1 MMSKSYSDVVE
12 TARDYYNSEDAD
24 NFYFHVWGGEDIHIG
39 LYETGDEPIRDA
51 SLRTVEHIASKLQV
65 KLDADKKV
73 LDMGAGYGGVARY
86 LAKNYGCKVVA
97 LNLSERENERD
108 RKMNQEQGLD
118 HLIEVWDGSFE
129 SVEAADAS
137 FDVVWSQDSI
147 LHSSERGKVIAEA
160 ARVLKP
166 GGELI
171 FTDPMQVDDCPE
183 GVLQPVYDRIHLPS
197 LGSIEFYREAAKDN
211 GLEEIEIEVMTE
223 NLVKHYGRVRRELEE
238 NRDSITDKVSDAYID
253 RMITG
258 LGHWVEAG
266 SKGYLRWGIL
276 HFRKPA

>member
-1 MMSKSYSDVVE
+1 MSKSYSDVVE

-39 LYETGDEPIRDA
+39 MYQSEDEPIRDA
-51 SLRTVEHIASKLQV
+51 SRRTIEHMASKIKL

-86 LAKNYGCKVVA
+86 LAKTYGCQVVA

-129 SVEAADAS
+129 SVEADDAS

-147 LHSSERGKVIAEA
+147 LHSSERDQVIAEA

-171 FTDPMQVDDCPE
+171 MTDPMQVDDCPE

-197 LGSIEFYREAAKDN
+197 LGSIEFYRETAKQN
-211 GLEEIEIEVMTE
+211 GLEELEVEEMTE
-223 NLVKHYGRVRRELEE
+223 NLVKHYGRVRRELEQ

-258 LGHWVEAG
+258 LGHWVDAG

>member
-1 MMSKSYSDVVE
+1 MSKSYSDVVE

-51 SLRTVEHIASKLQV
+51 SLRTVEYIASKLQV

-86 LAKNYGCKVVA
+86 LARNYGCKVVA

-129 SVEAADAS
+129 SVEADDAS

-147 LHSSERGKVIAEA
+147 LHSSERGKVITEA

-197 LGSIEFYREAAKDN
+197 LGSIEFYRQAAKDN
-211 GLEEIEIEVMTE
+211 GLEEIEIDVMTE

>member
-1 MMSKSYSDVVE
+1 MSKSYSDVVE

-39 LYETGDEPIRDA
+39 LYESGDEPIRDA

-129 SVEAADAS
+129 SVEADDAS

-197 LGSIEFYREAAKDN
+197 LGSIEFYRQAAKDN

>member
-1 MMSKSYSDVVE
+1 MSTSYSDVVE

-39 LYETGDEPIRDA
+39 LYESGDEPIRDA
-51 SLRTVEHIASKLQV
+51 SRRTVEHMASKLQV

-86 LAKNYGCKVVA
+86 LARTYGCKVVA

-108 RKMNQEQGLD
+108 RQMNKEQGLD

-129 SVEAADAS
+129 SVDADDAS

-171 FTDPMQVDDCPE
+171 MTDPMQVDDCPE

-197 LGSIEFYREAAKDN
+197 LGSVEFYREAAKQN
-211 GLEEIEIEVMTE
+211 GLEEIEVEELTG
-223 NLVKHYGRVRRELEE
+223 NLVKHYDRVRRELEQ

-266 SKGYLRWGIL
+266 SNGYLRWGVL
-276 HFRKPA
+276 HFRKA

>member
-1 MMSKSYSDVVE
+1 MSSGYSDVVE

-24 NFYFHVWGGEDIHIG
+24 NFYYHVWGGEDIHIG
-39 LYETGDEPIRDA
+39 LYESGDEPIRDA
-51 SLRTVEHIASKLQV
+51 SLRTVEHMASKLQL

-86 LAKNYGCKVVA
+86 LAKTYGCKVVA

-108 RKMNQEQGLD
+108 RKMNKEQGLD

-129 SVEAADAS
+129 SVDAEDAS

-147 LHSSERGKVIAEA
+147 LHSSERARVIAEA

-171 FTDPMQVDDCPE
+171 MTDPMQVNDCPE

-197 LGSIEFYREAAKDN
+197 LGSIEFYRDAARQN
-211 GLEEIEIEVMTE
+211 GLEEVEIEEMTG

-266 SKGYLRWGIL
+266 SKGYLRWGVL
-276 HFRKPA
+276 HFRKK

>member
-1 MMSKSYSDVVE
+1 MSKSYSDVVE

-39 LYETGDEPIRDA
+39 LYESGDEPIRDA
-51 SLRTVEHIASKLQV
+51 SLRTVEYIASRLQV
-65 KLDADKKV
+65 KLDADKTV

-86 LAKNYGCKVVA
+86 LARNYGCKVVA

-108 RKMNQEQGLD
+108 RQMNKEQGLD

-129 SVEAADAS
+129 SVAADDAS

-147 LHSSERGKVIAEA
+147 LHSSERAKVIAEA

-171 FTDPMQVDDCPE
+171 MTDPMQVDDCPE

-197 LGSIEFYREAAKDN
+197 LGSIEFYREAAKQN
-211 GLEEIEIEVMTE
+211 GLEEIEVEEMTE

-258 LGHWVEAG
+258 LGHWVDAG

>member
-1 MMSKSYSDVVE
+1 MSKSYSDVVE

-39 LYETGDEPIRDA
+39 LYESGDEPIRDA
-51 SLRTVEHIASKLQV
+51 SRRTIEHMASKIQL
-65 KLDADKKV
+65 KLDADKRV

-86 LAKNYGCKVVA
+86 LASTYGCKVVA

-108 RKMNQEQGLD
+108 RQMNKEQGLD

-129 SVEAADAS
+129 SVDAEDAS

-171 FTDPMQVDDCPE
+171 MTDPMQVDDCPE

-197 LGSIEFYREAAKDN
+197 LGSIDFYREAAKQN
-211 GLEEIEIEVMTE
+211 GLEEIEVEVLTE
-223 NLVKHYGRVRRELEE
+223 NLVKHYDRVRRELEQ

-258 LGHWVEAG
+258 LGHWVDAG
-266 SKGYLRWGIL
+266 SKGYLRWGVM
-276 HFRKPA
+276 HFRKPQ